1 MNRTD
6 VQRVLAFIE
15 GFERR
20 AFPASAVDAWL
31 AIMAPLQVADVMQAA
46 VEHFDSAEPIQG
58 GVQPG
63 PLKRRAIVIAEVR
76 ERAAKRAIEP
86 ASSYTPP
93 NDEYRR
99 AMAELVARFGDAS
112 RPATSATVRR
122 RPMRANTTH
131 PTSADS
137 EITEQ
142 HRAASLHRLARVA

>member
-20 AFPASAVDAWL
+20 AFPVSAVDAWL

-86 ASSYTPP
+86 ASTYTPP

-99 AMAELVARFGDAS
+99 AMAELVAKFGDAN
-112 RPATSATVRR
+112 RPVR
-122 RPMRANTTH
+122 RPMRASATH
-131 PTSADS
+131 PTAPDS
-137 EITEQ
+137 QITEQ
-142 HRAASLHRLARVA
+142 RRAASLHRLARVA